1 MRRRKK
7 CESDYVLRKFTMR
20 KIFSPSVVCRK
31 PFFFLSIENFLVA
44 ALAHAKCEHSQMRDI
59 FIEGCHTWNVPFAL
73 KNPHDASDITNQ
85 VFSFRFRWI
94 RGMRA
99 KRSKEKRD
107 DDENVLSVFL
117 LSLLCVYRRFSCVQL
132 VENVTV
138 LFSTL
143 FSPLYKKFSILA
155 NMDREALKKQIENMK
170 YQATMERWPLSKSIA
185 A

>member
-1 MRRRKK
+1 
-7 CESDYVLRKFTMR
+7 
-20 KIFSPSVVCRK
+20 
-31 PFFFLSIENFLVA
+31 
-44 ALAHAKCEHSQMRDI
+44 
-59 FIEGCHTWNVPFAL
+59 
-73 KNPHDASDITNQ
+73 
-85 VFSFRFRWI
+85 
-94 RGMRA
+94 MRA